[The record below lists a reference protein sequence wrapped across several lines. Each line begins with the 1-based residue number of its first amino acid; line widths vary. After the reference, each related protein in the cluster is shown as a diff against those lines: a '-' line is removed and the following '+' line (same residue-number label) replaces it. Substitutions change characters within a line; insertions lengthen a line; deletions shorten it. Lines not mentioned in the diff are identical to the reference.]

1 MFMVLHR
8 YGVLYLFIDDV
19 FYANR
24 LCPPSFVLPPF
35 EMVGNAT
42 TCQRFGLL
50 SLTI

>member
-24 LCPPSFVLPPF
+24 LPTFLCI
-35 EMVGNAT
+35 AT
-42 TCQRFGLL
+42 L
-50 SLTI
+50 